1 MLVRLWIMVN
11 KTLMEILRIAISIR
25 DDNLSKVLDK
35 SDLNDMMQIISN
47 FLKGIFRHSNLMSHD
62 DCG

>member
-1 MLVRLWIMVN
+1 MLVRLWVMVN

-35 SDLNDMMQIISN
+35 SDLNDMKLQWA
-47 FLKGIFRHSNLMSHD
+47 GVQ
-62 DCG
+62 

>member
-11 KTLMEILRIAISIR
+11 KTLMEILRIAISFR
-25 DDNLSKVLDK
+25 DDNLLKVLNK

>member
-35 SDLNDMMQIISN
+35 SDLNDMM
-47 FLKGIFRHSNLMSHD
+47 
-62 DCG
+62 

>member
-11 KTLMEILRIAISIR
+11 KTLMEILRIAISFR

-47 FLKGIFRHSNLMSHD
+47 FLKGIFRHSNFMSHD